1 MIPINKRA
9 VGICILLSIITC
21 GFYAIYWMYLLV
33 KNVRAVKEDNSSCTG
48 EMLCLLFVPFY
59 GIYWW
64 YTRGNDV
71 KNLLEARDYHISSTG
86 TLYLVLSIF
95 GLSIVAMAIMQND
108 FNALH
113 FADSVTQ
120 SNQRGA
126 KKGEMYG
133 KPNEQSDAYQV
144 AV

>member
-1 MIPINKRA
+1 MNHNDTDKQTKSRDMHFA
-9 VGICILLSIITC
+9 LDHYWRDLCNLLDVPTC
-21 GFYAIYWMYLLV
+21 Q
-33 KNVRAVKEDNSSCTG
+33 NVRALKQDNSSCTG

-59 GIYWW
+59 ALYWW

-71 KNLLEARDYHISSTG
+71 KSLLDARDYHISSTG

-95 GLSIVAMAIMQND
+95 GLGIVAMAIMQND
-108 FNALH
+108 FNALS

-126 KKGEMYG
+126 KKTVLYV
-133 KPNEQSDAYQV
+133 P
-144 AV
+144 

>member
-1 MIPINKRA
+1 M
-9 VGICILLSIITC
+9 LSIIT
-21 GFYAIYWMYLLV
+21 GRIYAIYWMYLLV
-33 KNVRAVKEDNSSCTG
+33 KNVRALKQDNSSCTG

-59 GIYWW
+59 ALYWW

-71 KNLLEARDYHISSTG
+71 KSLLDARDYHISSTG

-95 GLSIVAMAIMQND
+95 GLGIVAMAIIQND
-108 FNALH
+108 FNALS

-126 KKGEMYG
+126 KKTVLYV
-133 KPNEQSDAYQV
+133 P
-144 AV
+144 